1 MLDQVCQLAR
11 NGRRC
16 HYAGLRRYETDG
28 RRRKADNSPVTAADI
43 AAHTVIM
50 DGLRTL
56 TPDIPVLSEED
67 PPGWE
72 VRQHWQR
79 YWLVDPLDGTKEFIK
94 RNGEFTVNSSLID
107 HGKPI
112 LGVVYAPVMN
122 VMYSAAE
129 GKAWKEECGV
139 RKQIEVRDA
148 RPPLVVISR
157 SHADAELKEYLQ
169 QLGEHQTTSIGSSL
183 KFCLVAEGQAQL
195 YPRFGP
201 TNIWDT
207 AAGHAVAAA
216 AGAHV
221 HDWQGK
227 PLDYTPRESFLN
239 PGFRVS
245 IYLINLCSR
254 SITCCTSSWSVAPS
268 WPIARDRLYPA
279 PLQRNF
285 FHPAA
290 RHRVRRHCY
299 QQ

>member
-11 NGRRC
+11 N
-16 HYAGLRRYETDG
+16 AGDAIMQVYDG
-28 RRRKADNSPVTAADI
+28 TKPMDVVSKADNSPVTAADI

-94 RNGEFTVNSSLID
+94 RNGEFTVNIALID

-139 RKQIEVRDA
+139 RKQIQVRDA

-169 QLGEHQTTSIGSSL
+169 QLWRTS
-183 KFCLVAEGQAQL
+183 
-195 YPRFGP
+195 
-201 TNIWDT
+201 D
-207 AAGHAVAAA
+207 
-216 AGAHV
+216 HV
-221 HDWQGK
+221 HR
-227 PLDYTPRESFLN
+227 LFAEIL
-239 PGFRVS
+239 PGGGRTGAAVPAFRANE
-245 IYLINLCSR
+245 YLGYRRWSCCGCSCR
-254 SITCCTSSWSVAPS
+254 S
-268 WPIARDRLYPA
+268 ARSRLA
-279 PLQRNF
+279 G
-285 FHPAA
+285 
-290 RHRVRRHCY
+290 
-299 QQ
+299 

>member
-11 NGRRC
+11 N
-16 HYAGLRRYETDG
+16 AGDAIMQVYDG
-28 RRRKADNSPVTAADI
+28 TKPMDVVSKADNSPVTAADI

-50 DGLRTL
+50 
-56 TPDIPVLSEED
+56 
-67 PPGWE
+67 
-72 VRQHWQR
+72 
-79 YWLVDPLDGTKEFIK
+79 
-94 RNGEFTVNSSLID
+94 
-107 HGKPI
+107 
-112 LGVVYAPVMN
+112 
-122 VMYSAAE
+122 
-129 GKAWKEECGV
+129 
-139 RKQIEVRDA
+139 

-239 PGFRVS
+239 PWFRVS
-245 IYLINLCSR
+245 IY
-254 SITCCTSSWSVAPS
+254 
-268 WPIARDRLYPA
+268 
-279 PLQRNF
+279 
-285 FHPAA
+285 
-290 RHRVRRHCY
+290 
-299 QQ
+299 

>member
-11 NGRRC
+11 N
-16 HYAGLRRYETDG
+16 AGDAIMQVYDG
-28 RRRKADNSPVTAADI
+28 TKPMDVVSKADNSPVTAADI

-94 RNGEFTVNSSLID
+94 RNGEFTVNIALID

-139 RKQIEVRDA
+139 RKQIQVRDA

-183 KFCLVAEGQAQL
+183 KFCLVAEGAADV
-195 YPRFGP
+195 YPRMGP
-201 TNIWDT
+201 TSLWDT
-207 AAGHAVAAA
+207 AAAQCVVEQSGGRVIQLTGEPISYADPSV
-216 AGAHV
+216 V
-221 HDWQGK
+221 
-227 PLDYTPRESFLN
+227 LN
-239 PGFRVS
+239 PFFLVHGKSAVNWADLVRDS
-245 IYLINLCSR
+245 MQQAASAR
-254 SITCCTSSWSVAPS
+254 T
-268 WPIARDRLYPA
+268 IA
-279 PLQRNF
+279 
-285 FHPAA
+285 
-290 RHRVRRHCY
+290 
-299 QQ
+299 

>member
-11 NGRRC
+11 N
-16 HYAGLRRYETDG
+16 AGDAIMQVYDG
-28 RRRKADNSPVTAADI
+28 TKPMDVVSKADNSPVTAADI
-43 AAHTVIM
+43 AAHTGIM

-94 RNGEFTVNSSLID
+94 RNGEFTVNIALID

-129 GKAWKEECGV
+129 GKAWKEECG
-139 RKQIEVRDA
+139 
-148 RPPLVVISR
+148 
-157 SHADAELKEYLQ
+157 
-169 QLGEHQTTSIGSSL
+169 
-183 KFCLVAEGQAQL
+183 
-195 YPRFGP
+195 
-201 TNIWDT
+201 
-207 AAGHAVAAA
+207 AGHAVAAA

-245 IYLINLCSR
+245 IY
-254 SITCCTSSWSVAPS
+254 
-268 WPIARDRLYPA
+268 
-279 PLQRNF
+279 
-285 FHPAA
+285 
-290 RHRVRRHCY
+290 
-299 QQ
+299 

>member
-11 NGRRC
+11 N
-16 HYAGLRRYETDG
+16 AGDAIMQVYDG
-28 RRRKADNSPVTAADI
+28 TKPMDVVSKADNSPVTAADI

-56 TPDIPVLSEED
+56 TPDVPVLSEED

-94 RNGEFTVNSSLID
+94 RNGEFTVNIALID

-139 RKQIEVRDA
+139 RKQIQVRDA

-157 SHADAELKEYLQ
+157 SHAGCGAERVSATAWRTSDHVHRLFAEILPGGGRTGAAVPALRTNEYL
-169 QLGEHQTTSIGSSL
+169 GYRRWSCCG
-183 KFCLVAEGQAQL
+183 
-195 YPRFGP
+195 
-201 TNIWDT
+201 
-207 AAGHAVAAA
+207 
-216 AGAHV
+216 
-221 HDWQGK
+221 
-227 PLDYTPRESFLN
+227 
-239 PGFRVS
+239 
-245 IYLINLCSR
+245 CSCR
-254 SITCCTSSWSVAPS
+254 S
-268 WPIARDRLYPA
+268 ARS
-279 PLQRNF
+279 
-285 FHPAA
+285 
-290 RHRVRRHCY
+290 
-299 QQ
+299 